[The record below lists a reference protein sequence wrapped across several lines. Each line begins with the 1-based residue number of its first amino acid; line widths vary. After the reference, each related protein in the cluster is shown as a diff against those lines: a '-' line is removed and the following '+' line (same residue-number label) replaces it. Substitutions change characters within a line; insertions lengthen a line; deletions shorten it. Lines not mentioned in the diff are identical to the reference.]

1 MKKLVKWCCLC
12 LTICFLALG
21 FLYRGMARANEGVK
35 FRTSGAYIGNR
46 YVELDS
52 KLSGVIGGNEKKVE
66 SYNQG
71 GTIFFILSGVAG
83 VATIAAFVKDRSSK

>member
-12 LTICFLALG
+12 LAICFLCFG
-21 FLYRGMARANEGVK
+21 FLFKKISHANEGVTM
-35 FRTSGAYIGNR
+35 RSGAYIGGK

-52 KLSGVIGGNEKKVE
+52 NTIGGDEEKVK
-66 SYNQG
+66 SFNLG
-71 GTIFFILSGVAG
+71 GTIFYILSGATG